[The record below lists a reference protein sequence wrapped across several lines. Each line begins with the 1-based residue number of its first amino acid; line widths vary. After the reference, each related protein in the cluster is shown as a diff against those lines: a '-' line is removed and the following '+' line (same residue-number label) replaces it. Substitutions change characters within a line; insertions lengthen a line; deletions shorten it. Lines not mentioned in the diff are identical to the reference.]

1 MKKTTIRASLLI
13 GALTASAAM
22 VAGQALRTTS
32 QTSQTSTAAN
42 PAYKPPRTPD
52 GQPDLQGIWQVR
64 NTANWDVQSHG
75 SAYRIPAGLGVVEG
89 EEIPYLPWAAA
100 KKQENFKNR
109 LTEDPVEKCYMAGVP
124 RTMYL
129 PYPVQILQTPEAV
142 VIVSSYVHAW
152 RWIPTVALPRYDGYE
167 AWMGD
172 PRGRWEGNTLIVES
186 IGFNGQTWFDH
197 SGNFHSDALKLTER
211 FTRSAADAISYEVT
225 IDDPKVFTRP
235 WRMRM
240 PLYLHNDMLR
250 VLEDECYLDAEEAG
264 KPIRGAHPED
274 RRGVQ

>member
-1 MKKTTIRASLLI
+1 VKKTTIRAWVLI
-13 GALTASAAM
+13 CASAASVAV
-22 VAGQALRTTS
+22 VAGQAAR
-32 QTSQTSTAAN
+32 QTSTATN
-42 PAYKPPRTPD
+42 PAYKPPRTPE

-75 SAYRIPAGLGVVEG
+75 SAYRIPAGFGVVVG
-89 EEIPYLPWAAA
+89 EEIPYQPWAAA
-100 KKQENFKNR
+100 KKQENFKTR

-129 PYPVQILQTPEAV
+129 PYPVQILQTPEGV
-142 VIVSSYVHAW
+142 VIVSSYVHTS
-152 RWIPTVALPRYDGYE
+152 RWIPTVALPRIDGYE
-167 AWMGD
+167 SWMGD
-172 PRGRWEGNTLIVES
+172 PRGRWEGNTLVVES
-186 IGFNGQTWFDH
+186 AGFNGQTWFDH

-211 FTRSAADAISYEVT
+211 FTRIASDAISYEVT

-235 WRMRM
+235 WQMRM
-240 PLYLHNDMLR
+240 PLYLHKDTPR

-274 RRGVQ
+274 RRSVQ